1 MTRLDQGFLLLTS
14 HLGDPTRKPLTV
26 AQLRELVNRIDLLD
40 DEQKE
45 EELTPRHLIR
55 MGYERPMAEHIV
67 ELLEE
72 ELRLLHYEERAEKCG
87 CIPVTRA
94 GEDYPNALRRRLGK
108 DSPGCLWLKGDP
120 EILLRPRIA
129 LVGSRDLREPNL
141 EFAREAGRQAAQQ
154 GIVLVSGNARG
165 ADREAQRAC
174 LDSGGQVISVV
185 ADSLAEHTRKDNVL
199 YLSEEDFDAPFT
211 AQRALL
217 RNRVIHA
224 LGSIT
229 LAAQCTFRKGG
240 TWDGSTRNLR
250 HRWSPLFCFRDG
262 SEASIELE
270 QMGAGLIDLEDLS
283 DFSALEQ
290 DQICF
295 LYEM

>member
-14 HLGDPTRKPLTV
+14 HLGDPDRKPLTV
-26 AQLRELVNRIDLLD
+26 AQLRELVKRIDLLD
-40 DEQKE
+40 GERKE
-45 EELTPRHLIR
+45 EELTPGHLIQI
-55 MGYERPMAEHIV
+55 GYERPMAEHIV
-67 ELLEE
+67 ALLEE
-72 ELRLLHYEERAEKCG
+72 DLRLLHYEERAKKCG

-94 GEDYPNALRRRLGK
+94 GEAYPTALRRRLGN

-120 EILLRPRIA
+120 EFLSKSRIA
-129 LVGSRDLREPNL
+129 LVGSRDLRQPNL
-141 EFAREAGRQAAQQ
+141 EFAREAGIQAAKQ

-165 ADREAQRAC
+165 ADKEAQRAC
-174 LDSGGQVISVV
+174 LEAGGQVISVV
-185 ADSLAEHTRKDNVL
+185 ADSLTEHSPKDNVL
-199 YLSEEDFDAPFT
+199 YISEEDFDAPFT

-224 LGSIT
+224 LGFVT

-250 HRWSPLFCFRDG
+250 NRWSPLFCFRDG
-262 SEASIELE
+262 SEASLELE
-270 QMGAGLIDLEDLS
+270 QQGAALINLEDLS
-283 DFSALEQ
+283 DFSTLKQ
-290 DQICF
+290 NQICF